1 MYYVGEWSVGNLTP
15 FRLHFSLSL
24 LLGLSSLLLFVWRG
38 CLYGEEEEVGEARKK
53 EGDEGEGVTP

>member
-1 MYYVGEWSVGNLTP
+1 MYYVREWSVGNLTP
-15 FRLHFSLSL
+15 FRLHFSLSP

-38 CLYGEEEEVGEARKK
+38 CLYGKEEVGEARKK